1 MFPPTFVWVKKIA
14 RCSTWGTIKNCY
26 EKSFKSI
33 LNFTDQTLIQCDKFE
48 PASKRQVV
56 LKYKETSLLHMLE
69 GWMQRKSLCP
79 SIASLRSF
87 HETKE
92 SKKVSVIQKISNQ
105 WTFKNAEICE
115 SFTQTLFKFQWQTD
129 KELVHPPCPG
139 LASIFHDCMMMHQP

>member
-1 MFPPTFVWVKKIA
+1 M
-14 RCSTWGTIKNCY
+14 KNR
-26 EKSFKSI
+26 
-33 LNFTDQTLIQCDKFE
+33 LNPFWISQTRHSSSVINLSLL
-48 PASKRQVV
+48 ASGRWS
-56 LKYKETSLLHMLE
+56 LKYKQTSLLHILE

-79 SIASLRSF
+79 SIASLGSF

-139 LASIFHDCMMMHQP
+139 LASIFHDCMMMQQP